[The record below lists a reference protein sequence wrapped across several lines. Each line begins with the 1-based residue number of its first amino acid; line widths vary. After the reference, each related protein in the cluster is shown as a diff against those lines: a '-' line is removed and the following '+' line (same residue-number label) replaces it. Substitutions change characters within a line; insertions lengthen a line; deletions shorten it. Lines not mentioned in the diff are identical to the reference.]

1 MQQSKILDQVTQ
13 RYEEQSQKEVGQ
25 KLFEFTR
32 SLDST
37 LNKVSIQGL
46 CFGDNKVLLLI
57 KPKKEKIAN

>member
-13 RYEEQSQKEVGQ
+13 RYEEQRQIEVGQ

-37 LNKVSIQGL
+37 VNKVSIQGL
-46 CFGDNKVLLLI
+46 CFGDNEVLFLI